1 MIRRVVA
8 SVKAGKMTQS
18 VFQES
23 ETVEL
28 KLDYSESIRKDII
41 AFANTG
47 GGTIYI
53 GIADNGE
60 VIGVSSVDEMIQR
73 IANMVRDSIRP
84 DITMFIHYDLLEAK
98 GRKIVRVTV
107 HRGTGRPYYVADKGL
122 RPSGVFVRQGTAAA
136 PTTEA
141 NIRQMIKETD
151 GDNYEDVRSLR
162 QDLTF
167 AYAADVFS
175 RSGLALE
182 ASQMQTLGI
191 LSTEG
196 IFTNLGFLLSDQCPH
211 IIKAAAFAGTDQGEF
226 QDRREFTGSLLKQI
240 DDAYAF
246 LDMRNETSATFEG
259 VHRVDHRA
267 YPTAALREAL
277 LNAIVHRDYAYSAST
292 LLSVYADRIEIV
304 SVGGLV
310 SGFHLNDVTA
320 GLSICRNPKLAN
332 IFYRLRLIEA
342 YGTGLKKILAAYPS
356 MNASQLFQVTEKVF
370 KVTLPRM
377 NANRAQLGHSSI
389 VPHTTEELI
398 MKYLDDQE
406 TITRADVEQISGIS
420 TASAARVLKKMLQH
434 GELIKIGEGKNTRYR
449 LPDSN

>member
-1 MIRRVVA
+1 MREENR
-8 SVKAGKMTQS
+8 TPT

-41 AFANTG
+41 AFANTS

-53 GIADNGE
+53 GIADEG
-60 VIGVSSVDEMIQR
+60 VIVGVSSADQMIQR
-73 IANMVRDSIRP
+73 VANMARDSIRP
-84 DITMFIHYDLLEAK
+84 DATMFIHYEPLEVE
-98 GRKIVRVTV
+98 GRKIVKVTV
-107 HRGTGRPYYVADKGL
+107 QRGTGRPYYAIDKGL

-136 PTTEA
+136 PATEA
-141 NIRQMIKETD
+141 GIRQMIKETD
-151 GDNYEDVRSLR
+151 GDTYEDMLSLR

-167 AYAADVFS
+167 SYAEGTFA
-175 RSGLALE
+175 RSNLVLE
-182 ASQMQTLGI
+182 HPQMQTLGI
-191 LSTEG
+191 ISPDG
-196 IFTNLGFLLSDQCPH
+196 IFTNLGLLLSDQCPH
-211 IIKAAAFAGTDQGEF
+211 MVKAATFSGTDQAGF

-267 YPTAALREAL
+267 YPPAALREAL

-292 LLSVYADRIEIV
+292 LISVYANRIEIV

-310 SGFHLNDVTA
+310 TGFHLDDVTS

-332 IFYRLRLIEA
+332 VFYRLSLIEA
-342 YGTGLKKILAAYPS
+342 YGTGLKKIMTAYHP
-356 MNASQLFQVTEKVF
+356 MDANQLFQVTEKVF

-377 NANRAQLGHSSI
+377 
-389 VPHTTEELI
+389 
-398 MKYLDDQE
+398 DDHRSPIHLNPAVYPAAE
-406 TITRADVEQISGIS
+406 DRILEFLSAHGTITRVDVERIAGIS
-420 TASAARVLKKMLQH
+420 SASAARILKKMIQS
-434 GELIKIGEGKNTRYR
+434 GVLIRIGEGKNTKYR
-449 LPDSN
+449 LVRG